1 MEQIGR
7 TSESEDF
14 TSFFAQKVAMG
25 APSLRAGP
33 YSFPCPHSGGTC
45 TGRGMAITRVKIRGL
60 GALEAWVHS
69 AKTLVA

>member
-1 MEQIGR
+1 MKQIGR
-7 TSESEDF
+7 TSKSEDF
-14 TSFFAQKVAMG
+14 TSIFAPESSHGGTISSCRPLLISM
-25 APSLRAGP
+25 
-33 YSFPCPHSGGTC
+33 PHSGGTC